1 MSIAPLT
8 AALSNVT
15 QNVGSPSAIDS
26 STSGASGASFGDML
40 GGALSNVNTLQNDA
54 AQQATSFALGKA
66 TDIHDVMISA
76 QKASVALNLTAALR
90 NKVIDAYQSVMSMQ
104 M

>member
-8 AALSNVT
+8 AALSNAS
-15 QNVGSPSAIDS
+15 QNLGSASDLGSS
-26 STSGASGASFGDML
+26 STPGTSFGDML
-40 GGALSNVNTLQNDA
+40 NGALSDVNTLQNNA
-54 AQQATSFALGKA
+54 AQQATAFALGKA

-76 QKASVALNLTAALR
+76 QKATVALNLTAALR
-90 NKVIDAYQSVMSMQ
+90 NKVVDAYQSVMSMQ